1 VAYTSELDFEKDLIN
16 LLFEKGWEKEV
27 LKFKT
32 EEDLINNWA
41 DILFNNNRGI
51 DQLNDVP
58 LTRTEMQQ
66 LLDEIAELRSPLN
79 LNAFINGKTTSIIR
93 DNPEDKLHFGK
104 SVTLKIF
111 DRLEIKAGKSRYQIA
126 EQPIFTAKT
135 DMLKDRRGD
144 FMLLIN
150 GMPLIHVELKK
161 TGIPIEQAQIQI
173 MKYAKEGVFTGLF
186 SLIQIFVAM
195 TPDETKYFANP
206 GPDGMFNEDF
216 FFHWADFNN
225 EPINDWKRIASEFLY
240 IPMAHQMIGF
250 YTVAD
255 DTDGVLKAMRSYQ
268 YYAANKIEDRVTQ
281 NDWTQGGNDLEGI
294 LGGHVW
300 HTTGSGKTMTSYKSA
315 QLIAD
320 SGLADKVVFLM
331 DRIELGTQ
339 SLLQYRGFADSN
351 TQIQSTDN
359 TRVLVSKLKSDNVED
374 TLIVTSIQKMSNIG
388 EDGPVTTKDMEKINS
403 KRIVFIVDE
412 CHRSTFGNMLT
423 DIKKACPYALFF
435 GFTGTPIHEEN
446 SKKMQTT
453 ANLFGNEL
461 HRYSIADG
469 IRDKNVLG
477 FDPYKVLTYRDKD
490 LRTAIALE
498 HAHLSKV
505 EDVYLPENEEHRS
518 VFEKYMNPAEVSLT
532 GFYDTDG
539 THVLGVEDY
548 ITPKQYDRDE
558 HRNAVISDIL
568 DNWITISRNSKYHA
582 ILATSS
588 IPEAIKYYRL
598 FKSEENSNSLKITA
612 LFDPSDNNDQGTLTK
627 EEGIIEI
634 LTDYNNL
641 YEKKFSLKNYD
652 EFKQDV
658 SLRLAHKKV
667 YRGIENDKSKQLDL
681 LIVVDQML
689 TGFDSK
695 WLNAL
700 YLDKVIVYET
710 IIQAF
715 SRTNRLAG
723 PDKPHGTIRYYRKP
737 HTMEKNI
744 EEAFKLYSGNKKF
757 GIFVNKIDQ
766 NVTQMNLI
774 SEQIRILFES
784 NGVKD
789 YASLP
794 EDKSVRRK
802 FSHLFNEFNRYYEA
816 AKIQGFEFDKPIEIK
831 PDENSEDE
839 TITFVSSELS
849 DKCLK
854 EETVISLSVG
864 ISQQEYDSMLQRY
877 KELSKHRGEG
887 GDLPYEIKSHITE
900 INTGLIDTNYMNS
913 KFQKFMKVLSSGNN
927 ELIQA
932 AMNELHQTFG
942 TLTQE
947 EQKYA
952 NVFIHEVQSG
962 DVIPDENKTLR
973 DYITEYLVKAQNDS
987 VHNFAIGIGV
997 DESKLKELLRLNI
1010 TETNINEFGRFDALV
1025 DSVNRE
1031 KAKKYF
1037 EEKNGEPESDF
1048 DLEMDIDEEL
1058 RNFILCGGN

>member
-1 VAYTSELDFEKDLIN
+1 MAYKSELEFEKDLIN
-16 LLFEKGWEKEV
+16 LLFTKGWEEKV
-27 LKFKT
+27 LKYPT
-32 EEDLINNWA
+32 EEDLIQNWA
-41 DILFNNNRGI
+41 DILFQNNRGI

-66 LLDEIAELRSPLN
+66 LIDSIAELRTPLN
-79 LNAFINGKTTSIIR
+79 INGFINGKTTSIIR
-93 DNPEDKLHFGK
+93 DNPDDKLHCGK
-104 SVTLKIF
+104 SITLKIF

-150 GMPLIHVELKK
+150 GMPVIHVELKK

-173 MKYAKEGVFTGLF
+173 MKYAHEGVFTGLF
-186 SLIQIFVAM
+186 SLVQIFVAM
-195 TPDETKYFANP
+195 TPEETKYFANP
-206 GPDGMFNEDF
+206 GPDGVFNEDF

-255 DTDGVLKAMRSYQ
+255 DTDGVLKVMRSYQ
-268 YYAANKIEDRVTQ
+268 YYAANKIEDRVTK
-281 NDWTQGGNDLEGI
+281 NDWTRGGNNLEGI

-331 DRIELGTQ
+331 DRIELGDQ
-339 SLLQYRGFADSN
+339 SLIQYRGFADSKTEVQETN
-351 TQIQSTDN
+351 N
-359 TRVLVSKLKSDNVED
+359 TRELVTKLKSSDQKD

-388 EDGPVTTKDMEKINS
+388 EDGPVTEKDIEKINE
-403 KRIVFIVDE
+403 KRIVFIIDE
-412 CHRSTFGNMLT
+412 CHRSTFGDMLT
-423 DIKKACPYALFF
+423 NIKKTCPHALFF
-435 GFTGTPIHEEN
+435 GFTGTPIHDEN

-490 LRTAIALE
+490 IRTAIALE

-505 EDVYLPENEEHRS
+505 EDVYLPENTAQKN
-518 VFEKYMNPAEVSLT
+518 VFEKYMNPAEVPLVSY
-532 GFYDTDG
+532 YDSDG
-539 THVLGVEDY
+539 NHVIGIEDY
-548 ITPKQYDRDE
+548 INNEQYNRDE

-568 DNWITISRNSKYHA
+568 DNWITLSRNSKYHA

-588 IPEAIKYYRL
+588 IPEAIKYYKL
-598 FKSEENSNSLKITA
+598 FKTEQNKNSLKITA
-612 LFDPSDNNDQGTLTK
+612 LFDPSDNNGKNDIAK
-627 EEGIIEI
+627 EDGIIEI
-634 LTDYNNL
+634 LTDYNQL
-641 YEKKFSLKNYD
+641 YGKTFSLKNYD
-652 EFKQDV
+652 SFKKDV

-667 YRGIENDKSKQLDL
+667 YKGIENDKSKTLDL

-695 WLNAL
+695 WLNTL

-723 PDKPHGTIRYYRKP
+723 SDKPHGTIRYYRKP

-744 EEAFKLYSGNKKF
+744 AEAFKLYSGDKQF

-766 NVTQMNLI
+766 NIKQMNLI
-774 SEQIRILFES
+774 SEQIQALFDEA
-784 NGVKD
+784 GIED
-789 YASLP
+789 FASLP
-794 EDKSVRRK
+794 EDKSIRRK
-802 FSHLFNEFNRYYEA
+802 FSHLFNEFNAYYEA
-816 AKIQGFEFDKPIEIK
+816 AKIQGFEFDKPIEFT
-831 PDENSEDE
+831 PDEKSEE
-839 TITFVSSELS
+839 SEITFISHDLNEEILQEKTMTTLNVSM
-849 DKCLK
+849 
-854 EETVISLSVG
+854 T
-864 ISQQEYDSMLQRY
+864 QQSYNALVQRY
-877 KELSKHRGEG
+877 KELDKHRGKND
-887 GDLPYEIKSHITE
+887 DLPYEIKSCITE

-913 KFQKFMKVLSSGNN
+913 KFQKFMKALNSGNN
-927 ELIQA
+927 EQIQQ
-932 AMNELHQTFG
+932 AMNELHKTFG
-942 TLTQE
+942 TLSQE
-947 EQKYA
+947 GQKFA
-952 NVFIHEVQSG
+952 NVFVHEVQSG
-962 DVIPDENKTLR
+962 DVIPDSNKTLR
-973 DYITEYLVKAQNDS
+973 DYITEYMVKAQNDS
-987 VHNFAIGIGV
+987 VHEFATSIGV
-997 DESKLKELLRLNI
+997 DENLLKELLKLKI
-1010 TETNINEFGRFDALV
+1010 TENNINEFGRFDKLLE
-1025 DSVNRE
+1025 SVNRE
-1031 KAKKYF
+1031 KAKEYF
-1037 EEKNGEPESDF
+1037 ENKNGQPESDF
-1048 DLEMDIDEEL
+1048 DLEMDLDEEL
-1058 RNFILCGGN
+1058 RMFIFER